1 MLSDVTQRLLEP
13 VYNYRRTPA
22 SYILYTKLI
31 GGCYGPFTF
40 VSKFGSGRV
49 IIRRSLSIDDC
60 SLFSR
65 KNSLSAWAE
74 YCSHIMETSSFVNS
88 TEYRKHVDFVLK
100 EELGEIHVNIPEFF
114 DTYFGNIPQLTA
126 ASQAL
131 LKGCK
136 RGDNSLYSE
145 EKGWRGWPELVTE
158 KDVLGWLANIIAE
171 LVQLAEAQE
180 LFWKIDCRPLTQP
193 SQLLQGSIAERKLN
207 IGFVDDSMITEDFR
221 YHWSQILMSGEL
233 KNDLKYDRKS
243 RA

>member
-1 MLSDVTQRLLEP
+1 
-13 VYNYRRTPA
+13 
-22 SYILYTKLI
+22 
-31 GGCYGPFTF
+31 
-40 VSKFGSGRV
+40 
-49 IIRRSLSIDDC
+49 
-60 SLFSR
+60 
-65 KNSLSAWAE
+65 
-74 YCSHIMETSSFVNS
+74 METSSFVNS

-145 EKGWRGWPELVTE
+145 EKGCRGWPELVTE

-180 LFWKIDCRPLTQP
+180 LSWKIDCRPLTQP
-193 SQLLQGSIAERKLN
+193 SQLLQRSIAERKLD

-221 YHWSQILMSGEL
+221 CHWSQILVSGEL